1 MRLKWKDRSD
11 ATVCWLVVCAVSA
24 LCASQYADAAQN
36 DNPRKP
42 NIIILFA
49 DDLGYGD
56 TSLYGGDIPTPRISA
71 LAEGGVLFTDGYVTA
86 PVCNPSRAGLLSGR
100 YQQRFGQTLNSQTEP
115 PIGSTQG
122 SLPRSQ
128 TTIASALKNVGYATG
143 AIGKWQLGMADGQHP
158 LDRGYDYFT
167 GMASGMDFVDPSWPD
182 VHIVEAPDDSGL
194 RCSER
199 STGSPRSRSD
209 PPRRLFQGRD
219 PVELN
224 EYLTDRLARESVE
237 FIDRHKDEPFFLY
250 VAHYAVHVPLETTD
264 KYYQRFPGV
273 DNETKR
279 VYAAMASA
287 LDDAVGDVMDKLEA
301 EGLLENT
308 LVFFLSDNGA
318 AQYID
323 ADGKRN
329 APLTGHKR
337 NLYEGGIRIP
347 FAVQWKGR
355 IPEGQTT
362 SHPVSSLDIYPTAL
376 GAAGVQ
382 DVDSYGLDGVNLLRW
397 LEDVEEDAPHDYL
410 YWRSGPNAAVR
421 KGNWKLLKGGDDVVR
436 LYDLSNDMAES
447 RDLSA
452 RHPEIVNDLQAALER
467 WNREMAPPREAS
479 RRVTTDCNGDV
490 IEWHI

>member
-1 MRLKWKDRSD
+1 M
-11 ATVCWLVVCAVSA
+11 
-24 LCASQYADAAQN
+24 
-36 DNPRKP
+36 
-42 NIIILFA
+42 
-49 DDLGYGD
+49 
-56 TSLYGGDIPTPRISA
+56 
-71 LAEGGVLFTDGYVTA
+71 
-86 PVCNPSRAGLLSGR
+86 
-100 YQQRFGQTLNSQTEP
+100 
-115 PIGSTQG
+115 
-122 SLPRSQ
+122 
-128 TTIASALKNVGYATG
+128 
-143 AIGKWQLGMADGQHP
+143 
-158 LDRGYDYFT
+158 
-167 GMASGMDFVDPSWPD
+167 
-182 VHIVEAPDDSGL
+182 
-194 RCSER
+194 
-199 STGSPRSRSD
+199 
-209 PPRRLFQGRD
+209 
-219 PVELN
+219 ELN
-224 EYLTDRLARESVE
+224 EYLTDRLARESVD

-264 KYYQRFPGV
+264 EYYQRFPGI

-279 VYAAMASA
+279 VYAAMLSA

-301 EGLLENT
+301 ESLLENT

-323 ADGKRN
+323 ADGERN

-347 FAVQWKGR
+347 FAVHWKGR
-355 IPEGQTT
+355 IPEGQIT
-362 SHPVSSLDIYPTAL
+362 SHPISSLDIFPTAL

-382 DVDSYGLDGVNLLRW
+382 DTDSYGLDGVNLLRW

-410 YWRSGPNAAVR
+410 YWRSGSNAAVR
-421 KGNWKLLKGGDDVVR
+421 KGNWKLLKGGDNVVR

-452 RHPEIVNDLQAALER
+452 SHPEIVNDLQAALER